1 MLENGKW
8 YIGLAGSNYYS
19 QNSVLDYSIMENSVY
34 VKWKS
39 NGYAV
44 AKCIYCEPNTTYSF
58 TKKYSLIQGHQLGI
72 NVGFYTE
79 DGTFISF
86 KGVTAIP
93 HFVFTTPEN
102 CKYIAICMS
111 GTKFPNDNF
120 GAGCFSD
127 LQLVKGTTA
136 TDYVPY
142 GYV

>member
-1 MLENGKW
+1 
-8 YIGLAGSNYYS
+8 
-19 QNSVLDYSIMENSVY
+19 MENSVY
-34 VKWKS
+34 VKWKI

-58 TKKYSLIQGHQLGI
+58 TKKYSLIQGHSLETS
-72 NVGFYTE
+72 VGFYTE
-79 DGTFISF
+79 DGTFISCIGE
-86 KGVTAIP
+86 KASP
-93 HFVFTTPEN
+93 RFVFNTPEN
-102 CKYIAICMS
+102 CKYITICMA
-111 GTKFPNDNF
+111 GVKFPNDNF